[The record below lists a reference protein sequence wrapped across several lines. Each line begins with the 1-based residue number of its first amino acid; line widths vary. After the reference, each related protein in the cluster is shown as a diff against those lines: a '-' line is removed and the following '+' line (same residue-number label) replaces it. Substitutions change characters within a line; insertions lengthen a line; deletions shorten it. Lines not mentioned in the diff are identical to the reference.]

1 MRFDCSG
8 NIRIEKTNKEDN
20 SHSIV
25 EFPGSPISIEFTS
38 NPGPD
43 KEGEQNLAVK
53 FTSSSVFDAEGPTKI
68 SDLSLGRVLSATVET
83 FPVERKAEAR
93 IGEILEL
100 ANYDGYLRSLSFRDG
115 DAHVET
121 SGYTDAAR
129 LGLPGRVS
137 VDLRP
142 TLLEKLGNELHVS
155 TVYSM
160 LGTLG
165 GLIIAAWTWLRAR
178 D

>member
-1 MRFDCSG
+1 MNNQTKRK
-8 NIRIEKTNKEDN
+8 NL
-20 SHSIV
+20 IV
-25 EFPGSPISIEFTS
+25 EYPGAFTNVKFTS
-38 NPGPD
+38 NPGQD
-43 KEGEQNLAVK
+43 KDGEQNLAIKLNPSVTLDAHESTRV
-53 FTSSSVFDAEGPTKI
+53 TSLILGKI
-68 SDLSLGRVLSATVET
+68 LSATVET
-83 FPVERKAEAR
+83 FPVERKAQAR
-93 IGEILEL
+93 TGEILEL
-100 ANYDGYLRSLSFRDG
+100 ANYDGYLRSMSFSEDG
-115 DAHVET
+115 THVET

-155 TVYSM
+155 TVYSV